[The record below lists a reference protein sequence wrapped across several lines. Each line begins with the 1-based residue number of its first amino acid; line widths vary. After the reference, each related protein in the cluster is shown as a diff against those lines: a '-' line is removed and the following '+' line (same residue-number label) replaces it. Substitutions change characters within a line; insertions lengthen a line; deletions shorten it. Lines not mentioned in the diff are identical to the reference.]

1 MRQNEL
7 IIFYEYFT
15 TKINQLENEYTVLN
29 NNMSKR
35 NYKNCDALDF
45 LELMLI
51 KTKLDYTIQI
61 YYELKTMLRL

>member
-15 TKINQLENEYTVLN
+15 TKLNQLENEYIQLN
-29 NNMSKR
+29 NNMCRK
-35 NYKNCDALDF
+35 NYINCDPVDF

-51 KTKLDYTIQI
+51 KDELDYTVKI
-61 YYELKTMLRL
+61 YYELKFLLRL